1 MSGGERLLLSA
12 VAVIIFYVFVL
23 VLLSFC
29 VIIFVYIIALMLL
42 FSRSCHVYDD
52 DVRVVTRAT
61 LIVYV

>member
-29 VIIFVYIIALMLL
+29 VFFYFRLHHRVNVIILSIV
-42 FSRSCHVYDD
+42 SCV
-52 DVRVVTRAT
+52 
-61 LIVYV
+61 